1 MEPMNMTFA
10 RRGDVANRISE
21 PVFVLLAY
29 FLAQFSVLSM
39 SEHFPGE
46 HPILAAA
53 IVSTFSA
60 GCAAV
65 LAGIW
70 IDRVNGGH
78 FIGRA
83 RPSGAQLAA
92 CVCGGIL
99 ASFAIYPIV
108 LAVPDVGPVNPML
121 AKAFLDKGPAIL
133 LGWMTGILIAA
144 PIGEEMVFRG
154 AIQGYLSR
162 RIGTGAAIVAAASAF
177 LLIHLPQLDGYWP
190 AMLGIL
196 GLGIVAGIAR
206 AWTGSLLG
214 AVLVHVAYN
223 SVTMAFVLFGRS

>member
-1 MEPMNMTFA
+1 MNSTSGRQHA
-10 RRGDVANRISE
+10 APANRFSE
-21 PVFVLLAY
+21 PLFVFLAY
-29 FLAQFSVLSM
+29 LLAQFSVLSM
-39 SEHFPGE
+39 SEHFPGD
-46 HPILAAA
+46 HPLLVATISSTLSAAL
-53 IVSTFSA
+53 
-60 GCAAV
+60 AAV
-65 LAGIW
+65 LAGAW
-70 IDRVNGGH
+70 IDRANGGR
-78 FIGRA
+78 FVGRA
-83 RPSGAQLAA
+83 RLSSMQVAM
-92 CVCGGIL
+92 CICGGAL
-99 ASFAIYPIV
+99 ASLAIHPIV
-108 LAVPDVGPVNPML
+108 LAVPYVGPVNPML